1 VEQGWNLKRLVR
13 EMVVSR
19 AWRQAS
25 AEPLEADSQNRLWSR
40 QNRRRLDADQIRDS
54 LLAVS
59 GQLNPAFLGP
69 NINGAR
75 EINANDS
82 GSQNI
87 EYNYI
92 FADNRRSVYTPAFRN
107 KRHEVFEVFDFG
119 DINNP
124 IGVRENS
131 TVAPQALFFLNS
143 AFVGEQAMALGER
156 FAAMDG
162 DVREV
167 VEKMVL
173 TVLGRT
179 ASEDEMTIL
188 MRLAGEAPLSAVG
201 AEEGRGLPVRAG
213 LERGEP
219 LGKRLGRVAHA
230 LFASVDFRYL
240 K

>member
-1 VEQGWNLKRLVR
+1 
-13 EMVVSR
+13 
-19 AWRQAS
+19 
-25 AEPLEADSQNRLWSR
+25 
-40 QNRRRLDADQIRDS
+40 
-54 LLAVS
+54 
-59 GQLNPAFLGP
+59 
-69 NINGAR
+69 
-75 EINANDS
+75 
-82 GSQNI
+82 
-87 EYNYI
+87 
-92 FADNRRSVYTPAFRN
+92 
-107 KRHEVFEVFDFG
+107 
-119 DINNP
+119 
-124 IGVRENS
+124 
-131 TVAPQALFFLNS
+131 LFFLNS

-156 FAAMDG
+156 FSAMDG

-188 MRLAGEAPLSAVG
+188 MRLAGEAPLLPES
-201 AEEGRGLPVRAG
+201 AEEGRGVPVRAG